1 MAVTTS
7 VAAIAGTAAS
17 AYGSYA
23 KGEATSAADQYQA
36 QRLERAAQYGKV
48 QAVQTSAQG
57 LEKLNVTLGN
67 IEAVR
72 AAGNVDPSSPTT
84 AAIKDRTSFL
94 SERDTGIRVENI
106 LAQAS
111 QNQSDAAYLR
121 DASDYALTMGE
132 VGAAAKLGTGIGQ
145 TNFSLF
151 G

>member
-1 MAVTTS
+1 MGAALPVMAV
-7 VAAIAGTAAS
+7 AGVAAS
-17 AYGSYA
+17 AAGTYMQ
-23 KGEATSAADQYQA
+23 GEATSAADQYQA
-36 QRLERAAQYGKV
+36 QRLDRAAQYGKV

-67 IEAVR
+67 IDAVR

-84 AAIKDRTSFL
+84 TAIRDRTSFL

-111 QNQSDAAYLR
+111 QNESDAAYLR
-121 DASDYALTMGE
+121 DASGYALTMGM
-132 VGAAAKLGTGIGQ
+132 VGAGATLGKGIGQ
-145 TNFSLF
+145 TNFSTF